1 MDCYDEILKISH
13 ENDRLNKCR
22 KYLTDLINKKSK
34 FLTELQFKNCIIL
47 TLAIMIPE
55 LIDVY
60 STKGKEKSELDDN
73 EKERL
78 IELLKS
84 EYENKI

>member
-1 MDCYDEILKISH
+1 MDCYDEILNIYYEK
-13 ENDRLNKCR
+13 ERKGKCL
-22 KYLTDLINKKSK
+22 KYLSELINKKSR